1 MVAIDSKSNST
12 SNLVGIKEN
21 ITVDEVDMLFAELF
35 ALVHTEN
42 NEEKVDNNENIINI
56 TQPEQDKISLSASNF
71 QNIDK
76 KTEDLAKSLVQIFY
90 KDLGIANKNEHNNTN
105 FSKNKNITEKFST
118 IKPFTK
124 SDQNKTNENL
134 LKPNLKLSGT
144 NLTEKN
150 QQEVN
155 ISINVSYNPAKKNS
169 KLNAHVNLNNDLKK
183 NDLKVETNAHVKK
196 LEKSTKEEL
205 NLQKKNL
212 NLPGEV
218 SEKKKISKKKQ
229 SLITPVTKD
238 EDNETIKNQ
247 SPIKHSFNQIN
258 TPSRK
263 SIDSNSNINK
273 IKKEK
278 DNHSIENKT
287 RPTKLFATPE
297 TLNLMESSWGEK
309 FSKMIKNAVA
319 NGLNKVEITL
329 KPKSLGK
336 INLDISVK
344 DNSTKIQINAEN
356 LESAN
361 LLNENLG
368 KLHELI
374 ENKNDKF
381 SNFFGGDS
389 NNYFNNQK
397 KQRTVDNPQTIN
409 KKKSVEDKK
418 TVISNHNIDVQ
429 A

>member
-56 TQPEQDKISLSASNF
+56 TQPEQDKVSLSASNF
-71 QNIDK
+71 QNNDK
-76 KTEDLAKSLVQIFY
+76 KTEELAKSLVQIFY
-90 KDLGIANKNEHNNTN
+90 KDLGISNKNEKNNNN

-118 IKPFTK
+118 IQTFTK
-124 SDQNKTNENL
+124 SDQNKANENL

-169 KLNAHVNLNNDLKK
+169 KLHAHVNLNNDLKK
-183 NDLKVETNAHVKK
+183 DGLKAETYDDVTK
-196 LEKSTKEEL
+196 LEKSKNEEL

-212 NLPGEV
+212 NLPREV
-218 SEKKKISKKKQ
+218 SEKKISKKKQ
-229 SLITPVTKD
+229 SSITPVIKD

-247 SPIKHSFNQIN
+247 SNIKQSFNQIN
-258 TPSRK
+258 TPSRN

-273 IKKEK
+273 LKKK
-278 DNHSIENKT
+278 NIIIQLKT
-287 RPTKLFATPE
+287 KQDPKLFATPE

-309 FSKMIKNAVA
+309 LFKMIKNAVA

-374 ENKNDKF
+374 ENKNEKF
-381 SNFFGGDS
+381 ANFFGGDS

-397 KQRTVDNPQTIN
+397 KQRTVDNPQILN

>member
-124 SDQNKTNENL
+124 SDQNKANENL

-169 KLNAHVNLNNDLKK
+169 KLNPHVNLNNDLKK

-247 SPIKHSFNQIN
+247 SPIKQSFNQIN

-356 LESAN
+356 IESAN

>member
-1 MVAIDSKSNST
+1 MG
-12 SNLVGIKEN
+12 GIKEN

-90 KDLGIANKNEHNNTN
+90 KDLGIANKNENNNTN

-150 QQEVN
+150 QQEGN

-169 KLNAHVNLNNDLKK
+169 KLNAHANINNDLK
-183 NDLKVETNAHVKK
+183 NELKAETNADVKK

-212 NLPGEV
+212 NLPVEV
-218 SEKKKISKKKQ
+218 SEK
-229 SLITPVTKD
+229 
-238 EDNETIKNQ
+238 
-247 SPIKHSFNQIN
+247 
-258 TPSRK
+258 
-263 SIDSNSNINK
+263 
-273 IKKEK
+273 
-278 DNHSIENKT
+278 
-287 RPTKLFATPE
+287 
-297 TLNLMESSWGEK
+297 
-309 FSKMIKNAVA
+309 
-319 NGLNKVEITL
+319 
-329 KPKSLGK
+329 
-336 INLDISVK
+336 
-344 DNSTKIQINAEN
+344 
-356 LESAN
+356 
-361 LLNENLG
+361 
-368 KLHELI
+368 
-374 ENKNDKF
+374 
-381 SNFFGGDS
+381 
-389 NNYFNNQK
+389 
-397 KQRTVDNPQTIN
+397 
-409 KKKSVEDKK
+409 
-418 TVISNHNIDVQ
+418 
-429 A
+429 

>member
-71 QNIDK
+71 QNNDK

-124 SDQNKTNENL
+124 SDQNKANENL

-169 KLNAHVNLNNDLKK
+169 KLHAHVNLNNDLKK

-247 SPIKHSFNQIN
+247 SPIKQSFNQIN

>member
-71 QNIDK
+71 QNNDK

-90 KDLGIANKNEHNNTN
+90 KDLGIENKNEHNNTN

-124 SDQNKTNENL
+124 SDQNKANENL

-229 SLITPVTKD
+229 SSITPVTKD

-397 KQRTVDNPQTIN
+397 KQRTVDNPQILN

-418 TVISNHNIDVQ
+418 TVISNHNIDVK

>member
-42 NEEKVDNNENIINI
+42 NEEKVSNNENIINI

-71 QNIDK
+71 QNNDK
-76 KTEDLAKSLVQIFY
+76 KTEELAKSLVQIFY

-118 IKPFTK
+118 IKTFTK
-124 SDQNKTNENL
+124 SDQNKANENL

-247 SPIKHSFNQIN
+247 SPIKQSFNQIN

-356 LESAN
+356 IESAN

>member
-71 QNIDK
+71 QNNDK

-105 FSKNKNITEKFST
+105 FSKNKNVTEKFST
-118 IKPFTK
+118 NKPFTK
-124 SDQNKTNENL
+124 SDQNEANKNL

-247 SPIKHSFNQIN
+247 SPIKQSFNQIN